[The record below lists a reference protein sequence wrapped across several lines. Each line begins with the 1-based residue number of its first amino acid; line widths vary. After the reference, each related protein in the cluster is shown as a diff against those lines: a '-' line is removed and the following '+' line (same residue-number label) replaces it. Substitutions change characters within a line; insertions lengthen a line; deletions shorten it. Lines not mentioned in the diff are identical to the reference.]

1 MVNGFSLFFMGSN
14 VREWCLDTYS
24 AAYYAQTG
32 LPWIDPQGPTPT
44 AWERF
49 RVVRGA
55 SFIEAGLTLGRCAAR
70 GFAPPKGGQSD
81 LGFRCVR
88 LVTLS

>member
-44 AWERF
+44 A
-49 RVVRGA
+49 
-55 SFIEAGLTLGRCAAR
+55 
-70 GFAPPKGGQSD
+70 
-81 LGFRCVR
+81 
-88 LVTLS
+88 